1 MKRVAVIGAA
11 GQLGSA
17 LVTVLEARGLE
28 PIAFTRGTLDVCDH
42 DQASAKLREA
52 KPDAVVNTA
61 AYLAVDLAED
71 EVAQAFE
78 VNAVAAKHLAHVT
91 KALDVP
97 LVHVSTDYVFGREG
111 ARSTPYTELDAPG
124 PQGVYGTSKL
134 AGEYFVR
141 EYAPKHFVVR
151 SAGLYETIGSRKKG
165 GNFIETMLRL
175 AAAGRALKV
184 VSDQVLTPTYTPDLA
199 AGIADLLTTDAY
211 GLYHLTNAGSCSWY
225 EFAAAIFAL
234 AGVDA
239 DLSPTTTAEYG
250 AKAPRPAYSVLDN
263 TKAIDAGV
271 TPLRPWR
278 DALEAYLQRRSA

>member
-17 LVTVLEARGLE
+17 LVTALEATPDFE
-28 PIAFTRGTLDVCDH
+28 AVPFTHETLDVCDH
-42 DQASAKLREA
+42 AGTQKKLAAA

-61 AYLAVDLAED
+61 AYLHVDNAED
-71 EVAQAFE
+71 EVAEAFE
-78 VNAVAAKHLAHVT
+78 VNAVAVKNLAVVAAEIDT
-91 KALDVP
+91 V
-97 LVHVSTDYVFGREG
+97 LVHISTDYVFGRDAERT
-111 ARSTPYTELDAPG
+111 APYLETDAPG

-165 GNFIETMLRL
+165 GNFVETMLKL

-184 VSDQVLTPTYTPDLA
+184 VADQRLTPTYTPDLA
-199 AGIADLLTTDAY
+199 RALIGLLKADAY
-211 GLYHLTNAGSCSWY
+211 GLYHATNAGDCSWY
-225 EFAAAIFAL
+225 EFAAAIFEL

-239 DLSPTTTAEYG
+239 DLSETTTAAYG

-263 TKAIDAGV
+263 AKLTSIGV
-271 TPLRPWR
+271 PMLRHWR
-278 DALEAYLQRRSA
+278 EALKEYLERRA

>member
-17 LVTVLEARGLE
+17 LVTVLEARGDT
-28 PIAFTRGTLDVCDH
+28 PVPFTRGELDVCDH
-42 DQASAKLREA
+42 DHTQAKLAAAR
-52 KPDAVVNTA
+52 PDVVVNTA

-78 VNAVAAKHLAHVT
+78 VNAVAVKNLALVT
-91 KALDVP
+91 AGLDVP
-97 LVHVSTDYVFGREG
+97 LVHISTDYVFGREG
-111 ARSTPYTELDAPG
+111 PRDRPYTEEDAPG

-165 GNFIETMLRL
+165 GNFIETMLKV
-175 AAAGRALKV
+175 AAAGRSLKV
-184 VSDQVLTPTYTPDLA
+184 VADQVLTPTYTPDLA
-199 AGIADLLTTDAY
+199 TAIAELIGTEAY
-211 GLYHLTNAGSCSWY
+211 GLYHATNGGACSWF
-225 EFAAAIFAL
+225 EFAGAIFEL
-234 AGVDA
+234 AGVQA

-263 TKAIDAGV
+263 TKLERAGV

-278 DALEAYLQRRSA
+278 DALAAYLARRSA